1 MNELLLLFDSWTFE
15 IEDIFIEFK
24 YSDEVFRRIDN
35 INRKNIGDGTI
46 IIVKRMN
53 EENNFIYG
61 IEKTSRESI
70 KRVKEWK
77 DRILIL
83 TIKTS
88 CVDLMEKLLHLL
100 FNDFRIK
107 RKNQID
113 GHYEIEWFDFKK
125 ENQFHSFITNIKII
139 KKITKYLN
147 RKTKKKIKNVE
158 KLNINKANLDDLLSL
173 AGIGKVLAQRIF
185 KYKPYKNAND
195 LKQLKGINDGVLGK
209 IERFI
214 CFE

>member
-1 MNELLLLFDSWTFE
+1 MIELLLLFDSWTFE
-15 IEDIFIEFK
+15 IEDIFSEFK
-24 YSDEVFRRIDN
+24 ESEEVFNRIN
-35 INRKNIGDGTI
+35 NLNRKNISDGTI
-46 IIVKRMN
+46 MIVKRIN

-61 IEKTSRESI
+61 IEKTSREPK

-83 TIKTS
+83 NIKTS
-88 CVDLMEKLLHLL
+88 CVDLMEKNLHLL
-100 FNDFRIK
+100 FDEYRIK

-113 GHYEIEWFDFKK
+113 GHNEIEWFDFKK

-147 RKTKKKIKNVE
+147 RKTKKKIKNIE
-158 KLNINKANLDDLLSL
+158 KLNINKASFDDLLSL
-173 AGIGKVLAQRIF
+173 AGIGKVLAERIL
-185 KYKPYKNAND
+185 KYKPYKNSNE
-195 LKQLKGINDGVLGK
+195 LKKLKGVSDGVLGK